1 MSDEREK
8 KGTVFLMTKVFAIAN
23 QKGGV
28 GKTTTAVNLSA
39 ALARRKKRTLLIDMD
54 QQASATSALGYEK
67 TAGASLYQVMHGEG
81 SARDKLITTE
91 RKNLWLIPSETDL
104 SAIEVELSGSQNYLV
119 RLRES
124 IAPLKESGEF
134 DAIVID
140 APPSLGLLSMNSL
153 AAADYLLIALQCEYL
168 AMEGLGQIMGVVQQL
183 KAAGVSPN
191 LEVGGVVMTM
201 YDGRTNLS
209 KQVLGEVRQYMKGL
223 VFNSL
228 IPRTVRLAE
237 APSFGKTIFEYARW
251 NEGAFAYDKLAKEV
265 EKRFL
270 S

>member
-1 MSDEREK
+1 MA
-8 KGTVFLMTKVFAIAN
+8 KVFVIAN

-28 GKTTTAVNLSA
+28 GKTTTAVNLA
-39 ALARRKKRTLLIDMD
+39 AGLARRKKRTILIDMD

-67 TAGASLYQVMHGEG
+67 VAGSSLYQVLHGSG
-81 SARDKLITTE
+81 LASDKLVQTE

-104 SAIEVELSGSQNYLV
+104 SAIEVELSGSENYLV
-119 RLRES
+119 RLRDAIE
-124 IAPLKESGEF
+124 PLKTSGDF

-168 AMEGLGQIMGVVQQL
+168 AMEGLGQIMNVVEQL
-183 KAAGVSPN
+183 KTAGVSSA
-191 LEVGGVVMTM
+191 LEVGGVIMTM
-201 YDGRTNLS
+201 YDSRTNLS
-209 KQVLGEVRQYMKGL
+209 KQVLKEVKNYMNGL
-223 VFNSL
+223 VFNTL

-265 EKRFL
+265 DKRFGL
-270 S
+270 SS